1 MTTMAAERLNLPC
14 KGNLMQGSDA
24 DIVIFDM
31 KRVKDKATYEDGQ
44 IPPEGFEWVLIGGE
58 VALRHDKIVN
68 DRLGR
73 SVRR

>member
-1 MTTMAAERLNLPC
+1 
-14 KGNLMQGSDA
+14 MQGQSDA
-24 DIVIFDM
+24 GKRCGYRYFDM

-58 VALRHDKIVN
+58 VALHHDKIVN